1 METKKL
7 SFNISTKQILKDVS
21 LKVEKKQIVG
31 LIGPNGSGKTTIL
44 RHIYRFINTEK
55 NKVFLNKKCIQSYSY
70 RDSAKEITVMQQENS
85 SDFDYSVLEMVLLGR
100 TPYRKYYEVF
110 TVEDTEIAIKA
121 LKSIGMEEYS
131 ERRFSTLSGGEKQ
144 RVLIARSLAQNAE
157 VLILDEP
164 TNHLDVHYQW
174 ALMDLIKTLDKT
186 VLSVFHELNLAA
198 SYCDYIYV
206 LNDGEIFAKGKPM
219 ELLSSKLLSEVF
231 RIDVQ
236 VIEDGKRPY
245 IIYKKAL

>member
-85 SDFDYSVLEMVLLGR
+85 
-100 TPYRKYYEVF
+100 
-110 TVEDTEIAIKA
+110 
-121 LKSIGMEEYS
+121 
-131 ERRFSTLSGGEKQ
+131 
-144 RVLIARSLAQNAE
+144 
-157 VLILDEP
+157 
-164 TNHLDVHYQW
+164 
-174 ALMDLIKTLDKT
+174 
-186 VLSVFHELNLAA
+186 
-198 SYCDYIYV
+198 
-206 LNDGEIFAKGKPM
+206 
-219 ELLSSKLLSEVF
+219 
-231 RIDVQ
+231 
-236 VIEDGKRPY
+236 
-245 IIYKKAL
+245 

>member
-1 METKKL
+1 
-7 SFNISTKQILKDVS
+7 
-21 LKVEKKQIVG
+21 
-31 LIGPNGSGKTTIL
+31 
-44 RHIYRFINTEK
+44 
-55 NKVFLNKKCIQSYSY
+55 
-70 RDSAKEITVMQQENS
+70 MQQENS